1 MLLASDGHPE
11 ADARRITQRPE
22 HRHLVVA
29 EEHRGVRP
37 VTRVAEGADTEH
49 PVINQLA
56 DEHRVPAVG
65 WIGAER
71 FEGPLEVAVDVP
83 DEEDRQVLG
92 SRPRAVEEGGHRTM
106 LTLPSAARGVAQPGQ
121 SIGLQNRG
129 PRVRILPPL
138 PLSSSN
144 RVGRSTGYAVST
156 AKVEPMGKFPPE
168 PADLEASRDKRVAR
182 RRLERLDEYV

>member
-49 PVINQLA
+49 PVINQVA

-65 WIGAER
+65 WVGAER
-71 FEGPLEVAVDVP
+71 FEEPLEVAVDVP

-129 PRVRILPPL
+129 PSYSTRWASP
-138 PLSSSN
+138 SN
-144 RVGRSTGYAVST
+144 TGRSIATRPPGRSGKTST
-156 AKVEPMGKFPPE
+156 ASAFPCSGS
-168 PADLEASRDKRVAR
+168 AAR
-182 RRLERLDEYV
+182 ES